1 LIKSKVVLQTQGFEV
16 LCEEANAKHEVPFH
30 TGALD
35 IEGRYGM
42 TGSVFQLGR
51 EIKNF

>member
-35 IEGRYGM
+35 IE
-42 TGSVFQLGR
+42 SVESLNTSLAAAGA
-51 EIKNF
+51 EL